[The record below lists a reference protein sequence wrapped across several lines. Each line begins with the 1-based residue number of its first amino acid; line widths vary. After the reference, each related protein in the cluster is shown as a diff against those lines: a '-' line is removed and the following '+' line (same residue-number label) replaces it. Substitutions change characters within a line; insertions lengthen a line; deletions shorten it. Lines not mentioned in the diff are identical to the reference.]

1 MRRVDEL
8 RIAWLVL
15 VPRTNRPRAN
25 SPRGRSKEDEP
36 AFESARILS
45 GQLRTQEKRDGSWK
59 VQPLAAASANKA
71 YLCPGCGL
79 SIEPGT
85 AHVVAWRA
93 DGLMGEADDL
103 AARRH
108 WHSHCWAIKR

>member
-1 MRRVDEL
+1 
-8 RIAWLVL
+8 

-25 SPRGRSKEDEP
+25 SPRGRSKEEP
-36 AFESARILS
+36 GFDLS
-45 GQLRTQEKRDGSWK
+45 RVLKGQLHTQEKRDGSWK
-59 VQPLAAASANKA
+59 VQPLAAGSATKA

-79 SIEPGT
+79 AIEPGT
-85 AHVVAWRA
+85 AHVVSWRA

-108 WHSHCWAIKR
+108 WHSHCWSIKR